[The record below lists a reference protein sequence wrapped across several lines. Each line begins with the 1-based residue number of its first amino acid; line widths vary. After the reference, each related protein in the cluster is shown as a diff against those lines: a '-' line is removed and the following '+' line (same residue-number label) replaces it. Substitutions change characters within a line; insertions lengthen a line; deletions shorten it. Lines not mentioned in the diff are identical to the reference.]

1 MYVACVPVAPRYAI
15 CSSRLVRK
23 RLLSEFSSEA
33 TKLPVSRDATLLLPF
48 LELNKNLEIVSYES
62 QYFWEI
68 NLFTWY
74 TAVAGSWQ
82 FDHKLVD
89 QFAGA
94 VDRLQTGLRS
104 AVKLAAKLAA
114 LLTAAARSN

>member
-1 MYVACVPVAPRYAI
+1 MAN
-15 CSSRLVRK
+15 LVRPS
-23 RLLSEFSSEA
+23 LN
-33 TKLPVSRDATLLLPF
+33 VLLP
-48 LELNKNLEIVSYES
+48 LPQPPSNAATDTL
-62 QYFWEI
+62 
-68 NLFTWY
+68 Y

-94 VDRLQTGLRS
+94 VDRFQMGLRS

>member
-1 MYVACVPVAPRYAI
+1 MSAAYCRATHIPPGGHGSTPRPRRPPGFKAANLT
-15 CSSRLVRK
+15 SADRKVWLGRRRSVR
-23 RLLSEFSSEA
+23 
-33 TKLPVSRDATLLLPF
+33 
-48 LELNKNLEIVSYES
+48 
-62 QYFWEI
+62 
-68 NLFTWY
+68 Y